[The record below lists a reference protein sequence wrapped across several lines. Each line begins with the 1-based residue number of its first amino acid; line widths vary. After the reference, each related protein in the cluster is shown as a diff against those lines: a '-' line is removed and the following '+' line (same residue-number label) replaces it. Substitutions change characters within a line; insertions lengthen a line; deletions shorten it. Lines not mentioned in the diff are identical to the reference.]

1 MKLYEIS
8 DTYQQFLSAVENGDI
23 PEEAVLD
30 TLEGIQGEFNEK
42 ADNIA
47 CCIKNLKAEAE
58 AIKAERDTLDERAKS
73 KLSKAESLRN
83 YLSVAMQNTGITKIE
98 TARNSLTFRR
108 SSSLFIADEN
118 DFKQRHADLC
128 KKEIKVTIPRTEI
141 TKMIKAGEDI
151 TGAELRTNQN
161 LQIK

>member
-8 DTYQQFLSAVENGDI
+8 NEYQQFLEAIENGEI
-23 PEEAVLD
+23 PEEAIPD
-30 TLEGIQGEFNEK
+30 TLESIQDDFKTK

-58 AIKAERDTLDERAKS
+58 AIKAEREALDERAKS
-73 KLSKAESLRN
+73 KTARAERLKC
-83 YLSVAMQNTGITKIE
+83 YLSAAMQNTGITKIE
-98 TARNSLTFRR
+98 TSRNALSFRR
-108 SSSLFIADEN
+108 SSALFIADEE

-128 KKEIKVTIPRTEI
+128 KQEIKVTIPRAEI
-141 TKMIKAGEDI
+141 TKMIKSGKDI